1 MERSCGKENEEEKEE
16 NEGTDEEG
24 GRGDKRKESRIGGV
38 LLYS

>member
-24 GRGDKRKESRIGGV
+24 GDKRKESRIGGV